1 MKSIDLA
8 TFHVAVFMKKFYN
21 KLLPSVFDDFFRSA
35 SDVHDFNTRFSTSQI
50 FGIPKARTNYGIFN
64 IRFHETKVWNSIADD
79 VKYLSI
85 KRFKKK
91 IKEDMIENY

>member
-1 MKSIDLA
+1 MKLIDLV

-21 KLLPSVFDDFFRSA
+21 KLLPFDDFFRSA
-35 SDVHDFNTRFSTSQI
+35 SDVHDYNTRFSTSQT
-50 FGIPKARTNYGIFN
+50 FGTPKARTNYGIFN
-64 IRFHETKVWNSIADD
+64 IRFHGAKVWSSIPDD

-91 IKEDMIENY
+91 VKEDMIENY